1 MSTTVDY
8 LLLRHSESIYFE
20 PNAIPQLPVVAARG
34 LFQIIGDG
42 IRYLGRWFTKLVS
55 LNLQSRIPMAY
66 SKSPYAQ
73 IGVKGLY

>member
-20 PNAIPQLPVVAARG
+20 PNSIPRLPEESFKNLANVFKNCMR
-34 LFQIIGDG
+34 F
-42 IRYLGRWFTKLVS
+42 LGRQISKLIT
-55 LNLQSRIPMAY
+55 LNLNPQTPKAF